1 MRTYR
6 GLRDHSCTLLVGSI
20 LLLCGAGGKDPFWRI
35 SEVWHKSLP
44 NWNKIKKQAGKQ
56 TNKETEQNKVLSATR
71 GLFLSFIDLFP
82 LFANLDLI
90 DILICRFVQLS

>member
-20 LLLCGAGGKDPFWRI
+20 LLLCGAAGKDPFWRI

-56 TNKETEQNKVLSATR
+56 TNKETEQNKVLYATR